1 MKPALAKDKGEGS
14 EEEKEID
21 FMNYLESKIQA
32 SFFKTGVVLS
42 LGKHHARSRS
52 HDCVWPNRLSAVG
65 EESQCARD

>member
-1 MKPALAKDKGEGS
+1 
-14 EEEKEID
+14 
-21 FMNYLESKIQA
+21 MNYLESKIQA

-52 HDCVWPNRLSAVG
+52 HDCVWSNRLSTVG